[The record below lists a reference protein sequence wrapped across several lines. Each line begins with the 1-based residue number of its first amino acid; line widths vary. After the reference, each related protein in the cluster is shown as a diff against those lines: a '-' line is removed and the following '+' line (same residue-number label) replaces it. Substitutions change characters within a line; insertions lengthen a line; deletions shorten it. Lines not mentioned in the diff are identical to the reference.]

1 MKKTIYLITFGCV
14 ALMLVACGMVQG
26 KGEAEKIAEALLE
39 ERINSGQFASDQFY
53 SDLFWANTNE
63 KNWSDIKNLVEKAM
77 GNLTSYS
84 LVSWNVQSKVHTGDF
99 SGTFVVLV
107 YATTYEKGNG
117 TETLT
122 IHKPSSGDEFLILG
136 HHFNSQQIQ
145 QLINQGIEQVA
156 SESDV

>member
-1 MKKTIYLITFGCV
+1 MTFGCV
-14 ALMLVACGMVQG
+14 TLMLVACGMVKG
-26 KGEAEKIAEALLE
+26 KGEAEKIAAALFE

-53 SDLFWANTNE
+53 SDLFWENTDE

-77 GNLTSYS
+77 GSLTSYS
-84 LVSWNVQSKVHTGDF
+84 LISWNVQSKVHTGDF

-122 IHKPSSGDEFLILG
+122 IHKPLSGDEFLILG

-145 QLINQGIEQVA
+145 ELINQGIEQVA
-156 SESDV
+156 SKSDF